1 MPEDLA
7 RDSEYRDKGLGC
19 SLVQEKARPGLGTNH
34 RAPLMRG
41 EMKKNTGILIA
52 VAALAALLLFMF
64 TRKKSTTPGT
74 PVPVEIALASLIATG
89 HLVQVSQLNPDTGL
103 FEAFVPGL
111 PGNTLIVV
119 RPNIPIFINM
129 SMSHTITSSGV
140 SYFIPANTPTEVA
153 VGATVDIRLVL

>member
-1 MPEDLA
+1 
-7 RDSEYRDKGLGC
+7 
-19 SLVQEKARPGLGTNH
+19 
-34 RAPLMRG
+34 
-41 EMKKNTGILIA
+41 MKKNTGILIA
-52 VAALAALLLFMF
+52 VAAFAALLLFMF